1 MTKTIQPFAA
11 VVVLV
16 SLLMPFQQ
24 RGRTASKLET
34 ATVQRELARIAA
46 LRAVHTA
53 FERFRSQER
62 QWREWQIELTQIPAP
77 PFGEQDR
84 AKWVEE
90 RFRAAGLTDV
100 RTDEIG
106 NVSGVRAGSDP
117 TGQFLVISAHIDTV
131 FPEGTNTKVRRE
143 GERLIGPGISDNS
156 AGVTGMIAIADAI
169 NHAGVRTSAPLLF
182 VANVGE
188 EGEGDLRGM
197 RHLFAQPQMR
207 ERIGSVL
214 VMDGAGTDTI
224 IAEGLG
230 SRRFEVIVDGPGGH
244 SWSDF
249 GMPNPIVILSRVVD
263 RFSQTSLPATPK
275 TTANVGVIRG
285 GTSVNSIPERAS
297 MRVDIRSASS
307 GEIDRLE
314 RELRK
319 AVAISIEQLAG
330 SNGGQ
335 HGVSAEIKVIG
346 DRPAAELPKE
356 ARILEVVKAVD
367 AHLQN
372 SARVQRASTD
382 ANIPLSLG
390 VEAVALGAGGTGGGA
405 HTLHEWYEP
414 AGRDLALKRI
424 LLSVLTLAGAE

>member
-1 MTKTIQPFAA
+1 
-11 VVVLV
+11 
-16 SLLMPFQQ
+16 
-24 RGRTASKLET
+24 
-34 ATVQRELARIAA
+34 
-46 LRAVHTA
+46 
-53 FERFRSQER
+53 
-62 QWREWQIELTQIPAP
+62 
-77 PFGEQDR
+77 
-84 AKWVEE
+84 
-90 RFRAAGLTDV
+90 
-100 RTDEIG
+100 
-106 NVSGVRAGSDP
+106 
-117 TGQFLVISAHIDTV
+117 
-131 FPEGTNTKVRRE
+131 
-143 GERLIGPGISDNS
+143 
-156 AGVTGMIAIADAI
+156 MIALADAMK
-169 NHAGVRTSAPLLF
+169 HAGVKTSAPLLF

-197 RHLFAQPQMR
+197 RHLFASHHELSGR
-207 ERIGSVL
+207 IERVI

-230 SRRFEVIVDGPGGH
+230 SRRFEVTIEGPGGH

-249 GMPNPIVILSRVVD
+249 GLPNPIVILSRVVD

-307 GEIDRLE
+307 AEIDRLE

-319 AVAISIEQLAG
+319 AVAQAIDQLAG
-330 SNGGQ
+330 TNGGH
-335 HGVSAEIKVIG
+335 HGVTADIRVIG
-346 DRPAAELPKE
+346 DRPAAELPKDS
-356 ARILEVVKAVD
+356 RLLDVIKSVD
-367 AHLQN
+367 THLQN

-405 HTLHEWYEP
+405 HTLHEWYDP

-424 LLSVLTLAGAE
+424 LLAVLTLAGAE